1 MSIKDALLKAGFQS
15 TKIQNERKSIPK
27 HLKKNIEKHQEHR
40 NFCEVCE
47 LIQPDVERFKHRMPH
62 IDAEWICLNCADKEQ
77 VPDQFRVT
85 AQSDASRLKQYRR
98 FYGATKDFSA
108 EPGQRSKHQPISK
121 KPTARV
127 QVKAH
132 NYDVVDE
139 DDVDDF
145 GEKNFNR

>member
-1 MSIKDALLKAGFQS
+1 MSMKDALLKAGFQS
-15 TKIQNERKSIPK
+15 TKIQNERKSVPR

-40 NFCEVCE
+40 NFCEICE

-85 AQSDASRLKQYRR
+85 NQSDASRQKQYRR
-98 FYGATKDFSA
+98 FYGATKDFSQENFKA
-108 EPGQRSKHQPISK
+108 PAKK
-121 KPTARV
+121 KPEARV

-132 NYDVVDE
+132 KFDKIDDDE
-139 DDVDDF
+139 LDDF